1 MWLNEC
7 TVFLLSWLT
16 ESMYVSANFQI
27 YRVLWTIKKILREI
41 NTDTTWHI
49 MGCVLLGHATVT
61 FLYMESF
68 TAFTSDISNQ
78 YSSRCRIANMICS
91 CTLQVVLTEWRCGLH
106 PDRCRTF
113 CAPEWVIHSELN
125 LTSVVAASLP
135 AVAETLRSWT
145 VVNFARE
152 SNPHSCWVLG
162 SRRISRD
169 FHFNSYMHECDKG
182 MEYGITTEAFEFS
195 LDQSWN

>member
-1 MWLNEC
+1 
-7 TVFLLSWLT
+7 
-16 ESMYVSANFQI
+16 MYVSANFQI
-27 YRVLWTIKKILREI
+27 YRVLWTILREV
-41 NTDTTWHI
+41 NTDTT

-68 TAFTSDISNQ
+68 TAFTSDTSNQ
-78 YSSRCRIANMICS
+78 YSSRCRITNMICS

-135 AVAETLRSWT
+135 AVAETLRS
-145 VVNFARE
+145 
-152 SNPHSCWVLG
+152 
-162 SRRISRD
+162 
-169 FHFNSYMHECDKG
+169 
-182 MEYGITTEAFEFS
+182 
-195 LDQSWN
+195 